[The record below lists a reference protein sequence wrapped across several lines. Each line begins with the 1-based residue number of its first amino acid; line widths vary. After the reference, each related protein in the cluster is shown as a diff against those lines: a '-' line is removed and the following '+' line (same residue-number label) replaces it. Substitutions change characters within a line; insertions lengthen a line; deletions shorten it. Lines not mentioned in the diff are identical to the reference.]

1 MTQDNY
7 THLTFVIDRSGSM
20 QALAADM
27 TGGVNT
33 MIQEQFAEAGRL
45 TVTLVDFDND
55 YNTVMRMADK
65 PFEYRLVPRGNT
77 ALLDAVGAEI
87 IRTGEDLAAL
97 PEDERP
103 GRILFVVVTDGE
115 ENSSR
120 EFDLERVKELIATQ
134 REQFE
139 WQFQFLGAEESAW
152 QADQLGMRRS
162 RFNASREGSSAVM
175 ARLNLSMKDYRSKPA
190 FDKDFLMDEDI
201 ED

>member
-20 QALAADM
+20 SALAADM

-33 MIQEQFAEAGRL
+33 MIAEQFAEEGRL
-45 TVTLVDFDND
+45 TVTLVDFDNT
-55 YNTVMRMADK
+55 YNTVVRMADR

-97 PEDERP
+97 PEAERP

-120 EFDLERVKELIATQ
+120 EFNLERVKELISTQ

-152 QADQLGMRRS
+152 QADQLGMNRT
-162 RFNASREGSSAVM
+162 RFNATGRGSSAAM
-175 ARLNLSMKDYRSKPA
+175 ALLNLSMKDYRSKPS
-190 FDKDFLMDEDI
+190 FEKDFLMDDEI

>member
-20 QALAADM
+20 RPLATDM

-33 MIQEQFAEAGRL
+33 MIAEQFAEAGRL
-45 TVTLVDFDND
+45 TLTLVDFDNT
-55 YNTVMRMADK
+55 YSTVERMADK
-65 PFEYRLVPRGNT
+65 PFEYNLVPRGNT

-97 PEDERP
+97 PEDQRP
-103 GRILFVVVTDGE
+103 GRVLFVVVTDGE

-120 EFDLERVKELIATQ
+120 EFTLERVQELIATQ
-134 REQFE
+134 RERFE

-152 QADQLGMRRS
+152 QADQLGMKRT
-162 RFNASREGSSAVM
+162 RFNANGRSSRRTMDVFNE
-175 ARLNLSMKDYRSKPA
+175 SMKEYRSKPA
-190 FDKDFLMDEDI
+190 FDKDFLMDEEVD
-201 ED
+201 D